1 MASLIQE
8 LFHLVAGKNSFPPRE
23 SFEASSNRTAVAARF
38 QRHGGQPQWL
48 GQTSWISK
56 LQAGAQVPTFEL
68 TLPKLFSLFHGH
80 KTGMCFLGVLATSR
94 WVLELRLVH

>member
-1 MASLIQE
+1 M
-8 LFHLVAGKNSFPPRE
+8 VAGKNSFPPRE

-56 LQAGAQVPTFEL
+56 LLAGAQVPTFEL
-68 TLPKLFSLFHGH
+68 ILSRLFLPFCGH
-80 KTGMCFLGVLATSR
+80 IVGMLFLGLATSR
-94 WVLELRLVH
+94 RVLELRLVLV

>member
-1 MASLIQE
+1 MAFPIQE

-23 SFEASSNRTAVAARF
+23 SFEASSIRTAVAARF

-56 LQAGAQVPTFEL
+56 LLAGAQVPTFDL
-68 TLPKLFSLFHGH
+68 TLPSLFHPSRGH
-80 KTGMCFLGVLATSR
+80 IVGMLFLGLATSR
-94 WVLELRLVH
+94 WVLELRLIH

>member
-1 MASLIQE
+1 MAFPIQE

-56 LQAGAQVPTFEL
+56 LLAGAQVPTFDL
-68 TLPKLFSLFHGH
+68 TLPSLFHPFCGH
-80 KTGMCFLGVLATSR
+80 IVGMLFLGLATSR